1 MCSKSRDYL
10 KFLFFLDLGNPPDL
24 RIVKLNWNGLRCVE
38 KEINSLGTRLANT
51 NAPDHPSKGTG
62 FSVLVQSVK
71 TQVLLPHN
79 TGCNLAMKGLDLIN
93 HIGI

>member
-1 MCSKSRDYL
+1 MHQTTH
-10 KFLFFLDLGNPPDL
+10 G
-24 RIVKLNWNGLRCVE
+24 
-38 KEINSLGTRLANT
+38 
-51 NAPDHPSKGTG
+51 PSKGTG